1 MCAGNY
7 WLNDR
12 SNNDIVRLVYVIFR
26 SGRTQDSMFKFKK
39 KDSEF
44 FDLFVDSANYF
55 YQGALMM
62 DEVMLDYSKAVDK
75 VKEINDLEH
84 EADKVNDKII
94 DKLNLTF
101 ITPIDR
107 EDIYALANGLDDGV
121 DYLQGTLQRI
131 VMYRTGKAMSGAVKM
146 TKLLIEATEQTIR
159 AFSLLK
165 DIRKNQAA
173 ILDATHK
180 IAQIE
185 SEGDRVYRHE
195 IAYLFDKEK
204 DPIELIKW
212 KDILEKLEDTLD
224 HCEKLS
230 DMIRGVVMKY
240 A

>member
-1 MCAGNY
+1 
-7 WLNDR
+7 
-12 SNNDIVRLVYVIFR
+12 
-26 SGRTQDSMFKFKK
+26 MFKFKK

-55 YQGALMM
+55 YKGALMM
-62 DEVMLDYSKAVDK
+62 DEVMLDYSKATDK
-75 VKEINDLEH
+75 VKEIMDLEH
-84 EADKVNDKII
+84 EADRINDAII

-131 VMYRTGKAMSGAVKM
+131 VMYRTGKA
-146 TKLLIEATEQTIR
+146 
-159 AFSLLK
+159 
-165 DIRKNQAA
+165 QAQ

-180 IAQIE
+180 IAQLE

-195 IAYLFDKEK
+195 VAYLFDKEK

>member
-1 MCAGNY
+1 M
-7 WLNDR
+7 NDR

-131 VMYRTGKAMSGAVKM
+131 VMYRTGKAMSGAVTM

>member
-1 MCAGNY
+1 M
-7 WLNDR
+7 NDR

-62 DEVMLDYSKAVDK
+62 DEVRLDYSKAVDK

-131 VMYRTGKAMSGAVKM
+131 VMYRTGKAMSGAVTM

>member
-1 MCAGNY
+1 M
-7 WLNDR
+7 L
-12 SNNDIVRLVYVIFR
+12 
-26 SGRTQDSMFKFKK
+26 
-39 KDSEF
+39 
-44 FDLFVDSANYF
+44 
-55 YQGALMM
+55 
-62 DEVMLDYSKAVDK
+62 DEVMLNYSTAATK
-75 VKEINDLEH
+75 VKQIIDLEH
-84 EADKVNDKII
+84 EADAVNDKII

-131 VMYRTGKAMSGAVKM
+131 VMYRTGEAMQGAVTL
-146 TKLLIEATEQTIR
+146 TKLLIESTEEIIK

-165 DIRKNQAA
+165 DIKKNQVQ
-173 ILDATHK
+173 ILEATHK
-180 IAQIE
+180 IENLE

-195 IAYLFDKEK
+195 VAYLFDQVK

-212 KDILEKLEDTLD
+212 KDILENLEDTLD
-224 HCEKLS
+224 HCEKVS

>member
-1 MCAGNY
+1 
-7 WLNDR
+7 
-12 SNNDIVRLVYVIFR
+12 
-26 SGRTQDSMFKFKK
+26 MFNFKK
-39 KDSEF
+39 KDNEF
-44 FDLFVDSANYF
+44 FDLFVESAQYF
-55 YQGALMM
+55 YKGALMM
-62 DEVMLDYSKAVDK
+62 DEVMLDYSKAADK
-75 VKEINDLEH
+75 VKEIIDLEH
-84 EADKVNDKII
+84 DADRVNDKII

-131 VMYRTGKAMSGAVKM
+131 VMYRTGKALGGAVTL
-146 TKLLIEATEQTIR
+146 TKLLIEATNETIT
-159 AFSLLK
+159 AFSLLH

-173 ILDATHK
+173 ILEAAHK

-195 IAYLFDKEK
+195 IADLFEREK

-224 HCEKLS
+224 HCEKIS

>member
-1 MCAGNY
+1 MNGKE
-7 WLNDR
+7 ND
-12 SNNDIVRLVYVIFR
+12 DIVLSVYVIFC
-26 SGRTQDSMFKFKK
+26 SGRTQNSMFKFKK

-44 FDLFVDSANYF
+44 FDLFVESANYF
-55 YQGALMM
+55 YKGALMM
-62 DEVMLDYSKAVDK
+62 DEVMLDYSKAADK
-75 VKEINDLEH
+75 VKEIIDLEH
-84 EADKVNDKII
+84 QADRVNDKII

-131 VMYRTGKAMSGAVKM
+131 VMYRTGKAMSGAVTM
-146 TKLLIEATEQTIR
+146 TKLLIESTEEIIR

-165 DIRKNQAA
+165 DIRKNQAQ

-180 IAQIE
+180 IAQLE

-204 DPIELIKW
+204 DPIALIKW

-224 HCEKLS
+224 HCEKMS